1 MSGKKKLT
9 TLLSL
14 VLAFALLLVCVG
26 CQDGANQQGDKEK
39 TEGSHTIGVAVYSQ
53 SDPEM
58 RMFMDY
64 YRSYIAASFP
74 VEFIF
79 SELLYTTQDEIDFIQ
94 AAKEAGAEGIISFYG
109 LDLEEIVAACEQA
122 EMYYVLGSA
131 SISDTDFD
139 AVKDDPWFLG
149 VIGPADEE
157 EFTAGSEMAVN
168 FARQGAASYLIVSGG
183 AAGVGNFMHYSRVEG
198 MLTALRDELGLTY
211 SREIAELAASEELT
225 TVDTGNPGVSI
236 VISPGYVQMDSG
248 AANLQQA
255 FAQGD
260 YDALLCAQGVSD
272 AIEEIKTEISVSET
286 SMLMGVVDCFSE
298 ENYMA
303 VEYTDAK
310 GNALL
315 NYVKGKYAS
324 MVAPAFVA
332 MYNALEGDLDVIKP
346 DGEAFRLYQSYWT
359 AASEEE
365 YVELYGYTQSIYEN
379 AYSSIDLMQVIK
391 AYNEDAGFAQFKA
404 LTEACDMDSVRARIG
419 E

>member
-14 VLAFALLLVCVG
+14 VLAITLLLAG
-26 CQDGANQQGDKEK
+26 CQDGADRQGDNEK

-79 SELLYTTQDEIDFIQ
+79 SELLYTTEDEVDFIQ

-139 AVKDDPWFLG
+139 AVKDNPWFLG

-157 EFTAGSEMAVN
+157 EFAAGSEMAMN

-211 SREIAELAASEELT
+211 SREIAELAAAEELT
-225 TVDTGNPGVSI
+225 IVDTGNPEVSI
-236 VISPGYVQMDSG
+236 VISPGYAQLDSG
-248 AANLQQA
+248 AANLRQA

-272 AIEEIKTEISVSET
+272 VIEDIKSEISASET

-303 VEYTDAK
+303 VEYTDTK

-332 MYNALEGDLDVIKP
+332 MYNALEGDLDVIRS

-391 AYNEDAGFAQFKA
+391 SYNADADFGQFKA